1 MLARRR
7 PESIA
12 RNLAVVLGAGR
23 VAIGLGA
30 TLATGPA
37 LRALGFSE
45 SDGAGRALARMAGA
59 RDLALGALVAASAA
73 DRSALRSASLACAAA
88 DAGDALVFGTALV
101 RRDGIDRAA
110 IGGGAAALAATG
122 LHVWIAS
129 RS

>member
-7 PESIA
+7 PDATS
-12 RNLAVVLGAGR
+12 RTLAVALGAGR

-37 LRALGFSE
+37 LQALGFGE
-45 SDGAGRALARMAGA
+45 TDGAGRALARMAGA

-73 DRSALRSASLACAAA
+73 DASALRSASLACAAA
-88 DAGDALVFGTALV
+88 DAGDALVFGTALL

-110 IGGGAAALAATG
+110 IGGGAAALTATG

-129 RS
+129 RC

>member
-7 PESIA
+7 PDSIA

-37 LRALGFSE
+37 LRALGFGE
-45 SDGAGRALARMAGA
+45 TDGAGRALARMAGA
-59 RDLALGALVAASAA
+59 RDLALGALITASAA

-101 RRDGIDRAA
+101 RRDGIDWAA

-122 LHVWIAS
+122 VHVWIAS
-129 RS
+129 RA